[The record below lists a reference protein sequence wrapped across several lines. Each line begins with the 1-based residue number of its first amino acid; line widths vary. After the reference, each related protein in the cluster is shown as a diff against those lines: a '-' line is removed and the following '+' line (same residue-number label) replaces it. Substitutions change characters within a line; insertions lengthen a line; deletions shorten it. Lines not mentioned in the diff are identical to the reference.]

1 MLNKFVDDAK
11 LEGSVNSLEGREAL
25 QRYFDK
31 REGWAIGNCTMLNN
45 SKRRVLNLGRGNP
58 TCM

>member
-31 REGWAIGNCTMLNN
+31 
-45 SKRRVLNLGRGNP
+45 
-58 TCM
+58 